1 MDPKMEEHYKE
12 MELKMQILNHWRQ
25 KFIFFCGIVV
35 SACALCGWL
44 INLCLQ
50 HFEFLKQ
57 LTTNSTPEAILLMCI
72 LMIVVLIG
80 SIGIVGSHE
89 RKKTMDLIKQERK
102 LTESDLISIVDS
114 HISWLILGGVKWLGF
129 IALGVMIFLEDFNII
144 RPTLFLLLILYILL
158 ILVTS
163 KYFDKFYKWY
173 KRVFL
178 PQTDKTI
185 EFPNFNNVNCE
196 VYVDN
201 EQGMTRQKYTVTI
214 SKNKDNISND
224 TGDTSDD
231 K

>member
-25 KFIFFCGIVV
+25 QFIFFCGIVV

-50 HFEFLKQ
+50 HFEFFKK
-57 LTTNSTPEAILLMCI
+57 LTINSTHEAILLMCI
-72 LMIVVLIG
+72 LMIVVFIG
-80 SIGIVGSHE
+80 SIGIVSSHE

-114 HISWLILGGVKWLGF
+114 HISWLILRGVKWLGL
-129 IALGVMIFLEDFNII
+129 IALGAMISLKEFNII
-144 RPTLFLLLILYILL
+144 RCSLFGLLILYILL
-158 ILVTS
+158 IFVTS
-163 KYFDKFYKWY
+163 KWYDKCYKWY
-173 KRVFL
+173 KRFFP

-185 EFPNFNNVNCE
+185 EFPYFNNVNCE

-214 SKNKDNISND
+214 SKKQRQHS
-224 TGDTSDD
+224 
-231 K
+231 KRHR

>member
-25 KFIFFCGIVV
+25 NFIFFCGIVV

-44 INLCLQ
+44 TNLCLQ
-50 HFEFLKQ
+50 HLEFLKKI
-57 LTTNSTPEAILLMCI
+57 TTNSTPEAVLSICI
-72 LMIVVLIG
+72 LMIVALIG
-80 SIGIVGSHE
+80 SIGIVGSYE
-89 RKKTMDLIKQERK
+89 QKKTMDLIKQERK
-102 LTESDLISIVDS
+102 LTESDLLSIVDS
-114 HISWLILGGVKWLGF
+114 HISYLILNGVKWLGF
-129 IALGVMIFLEDFNII
+129 VAIVVMMFSKDFSII
-144 RPTLFLLLILYILL
+144 RLTLSLLLILYILL
-158 ILVTS
+158 IFVTS
-163 KYFDKFYKWY
+163 KWC
-173 KRVFL
+173 KRFFL

-185 EFPNFNNVNCE
+185 ECPNFNNVNCE

-224 TGDTSDD
+224 TGDTSDY